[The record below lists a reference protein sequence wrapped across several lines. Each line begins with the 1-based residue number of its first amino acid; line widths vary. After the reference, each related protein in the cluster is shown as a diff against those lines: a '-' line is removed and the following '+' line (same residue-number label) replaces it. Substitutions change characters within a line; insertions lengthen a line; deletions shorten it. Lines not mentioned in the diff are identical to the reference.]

1 MKLIP
6 RLLTPVPHWAVL
18 CLALCMAAMPAEAVK
33 HGKKKPVRARVH
45 QVAPPGPGYGQRLDV
60 RQAADEI
67 AQARGLDVTWV
78 HKVLAEARYIPS
90 IAKAVLPPPVGAPKN
105 WALYRSRFIEPRRI
119 QAGVAFWRA
128 HRDTLARAQAET
140 GVPAEIIVGILGVE
154 TVYGQHMGNF
164 RVLDALATL
173 AFDFPAS
180 HPRAATRSAFFRD
193 ELANYL
199 GLTQRDGLNPTD
211 LRGSYAGAMGLP
223 QFMPSSWMR
232 YAVDFDGDGK
242 IDLFG
247 SAADAIGSVAHYF
260 QSFGWQPG
268 LPPSY
273 PVHFDAARLDL
284 PPLLGPDIIPSFDAA
299 EFAAHGV
306 LLNDSP
312 APLSGR
318 LALIELQNGDD
329 APSYVA
335 GSDNF
340 YVITRYNWSSYYAM
354 AVIELADAVAREVQ
368 SKP

>member
-1 MKLIP
+1 MKPILQ
-6 RLLTPVPHWAVL
+6 LSAPVPHWAVL
-18 CLALCMAAMPAEAVK
+18 CLALCMASPPAEAAK
-33 HGKKKPVRARVH
+33 HSKKKPVRARIH

-67 AQARGLDVTWV
+67 AQARGLDVSWV
-78 HKVLAEARYIPS
+78 RKILAEARYIPS
-90 IAKAVLPPPVGAPKN
+90 IAKAVLPPPVGVPKN

-128 HRDTLARAQAET
+128 HRDALARAQAET

-154 TVYGQHMGNF
+154 TLYGQHMGNF

-173 AFDFPAS
+173 AFDFPAN
-180 HPRAATRSAFFRD
+180 HPRAAARSAFFRD

-199 GLTQRDGLNPTD
+199 SLVQRDGLDPAE

-232 YAVDFDGDGK
+232 YAVDFDGDGH

-260 QSFGWQPG
+260 QSYGWQTG
-268 LPPSY
+268 LPTHY
-273 PVHFDAARLDL
+273 PVHFDPGRLDL
-284 PPLLGPDIIPSFDAA
+284 PALLAPDIVPSFDLATFEAKGALLDA
-299 EFAAHGV
+299 EARRTPGK
-306 LLNDSP
+306 
-312 APLSGR
+312 
-318 LALIELQNGDD
+318 LALIELQNGDEP
-329 APSYVA
+329 PSYVA
-335 GSDNF
+335 GTDNF

-354 AVIELADAVAREVQ
+354 AVIELGTAVKQALA
-368 SKP
+368 PA